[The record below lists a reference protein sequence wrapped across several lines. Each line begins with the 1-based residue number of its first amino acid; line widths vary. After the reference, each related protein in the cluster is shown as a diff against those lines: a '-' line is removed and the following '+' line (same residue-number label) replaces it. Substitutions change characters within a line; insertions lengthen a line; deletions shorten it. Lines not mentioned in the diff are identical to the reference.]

1 MEEFIKEFMDY
12 LSVERGLS
20 KNTLESY
27 SRDLNKYT
35 EYLKKRGISNLDRVK
50 RPDIQDFMMELKE
63 GKGKSSQKLNSSSI
77 ARNLVAIKVFH
88 RYLTSQRLLKED
100 VTSVIETPK
109 LWKTLPDVLD
119 EKEVVAILESPNT
132 RLKQG
137 LRDKA
142 MLELMYA
149 TGMRVSE
156 LVNLKLTDL
165 HLDMGFVRCLG
176 KGQKERVIPVGSKAK
191 EAIQKYLEKARPK
204 FLKKDGSA
212 ALFLTRLGKP
222 MSRQTFW
229 MVIKHYVKDARIKKR
244 VTPHTL
250 RHSFAT
256 HLLQNGADLRIVQE
270 LLGHVNISTTQI
282 YTHINKERLKQI
294 HQKFHPR
301 P

>member
-1 MEEFIKEFMDY
+1 MEDFIKEFMDY

-27 SRDLNKYT
+27 SRDLNKYAG
-35 EYLKKRGISNLDRVK
+35 YLKKKGINNLERVK
-50 RPDIQDFMMELKE
+50 RPDIQDFMMGLKDD
-63 GKGKSSQKLNSSSI
+63 KLNASSI

-119 EKEVVAILESPNT
+119 EKEVEAILDSPNT

-142 MLELMYA
+142 ALELMYA

-156 LVNLKLTDL
+156 LVNLKLTDI
-165 HLDMGFVRCLG
+165 HIDMGFVKCLG
-176 KGQKERVIPVGSKAK
+176 KGQKERIIPVGSKAK

-204 FLKKDGSA
+204 FLKRGESA

-229 MVIKHYVKDARIKKR
+229 MVIKHHVKDARIKKR

>member
-1 MEEFIKEFMDY
+1 MDEFIREFMDY

-27 SRDLNKYT
+27 GRDLHKYAG
-35 EYLKKRGISNLDRVK
+35 YLKKNGISNLDRVK
-50 RPDIQDFMMELKE
+50 RQDIQNFMMGLKD
-63 GKGKSSQKLNSSSI
+63 GKLNASSI
-77 ARNLVAIKVFH
+77 ARNLVAIKIFH

-119 EKEVVAILESPNT
+119 LNEVEAILDSPNT

-137 LRDKA
+137 ARDKA
-142 MLELMYA
+142 AIELMYA

-165 HLDMGFVRCLG
+165 HMDMGFVRCLG
-176 KGQKERVIPVGSKAK
+176 KGQKERIIPFGSKAR
-191 EAIQKYLEKARPK
+191 EALQKYLDKARPK
-204 FLKKDGSA
+204 FLKNAESN

-229 MVIKHYVKDARIKKR
+229 MVIKYYVGQARIKKR

-256 HLLQNGADLRIVQE
+256 HLLQRGADLRIVQE

>member
-12 LSVERGLS
+12 LSIERGLS
-20 KNTLESY
+20 RNTLEAY
-27 SRDLNKYT
+27 SRDLNKYA
-35 EYLKKRGISNLDRVK
+35 EYLKKKGMNNLDRVR
-50 RPDIQDFMMELKE
+50 RPDIQDFMMGLKDA
-63 GKGKSSQKLNSSSI
+63 KLNASSI
-77 ARNLVAIKVFH
+77 ARNLVAIKIFH

-119 EKEVVAILESPNT
+119 MKEVVAILESPNT

-142 MLELMYA
+142 ALELMYA

-156 LVNLKLTDL
+156 LVNLKLIDL
-165 HLDMGFVRCLG
+165 HMDMGFVRCLG
-176 KGQKERVIPVGSKAK
+176 KGQKERIIPVGSKAK

-204 FLKKDGSA
+204 FLKKGESG

-229 MVIKHYVKDARIKKR
+229 MVIKHYVRDARIKKR

>member
-1 MEEFIKEFMDY
+1 MEKFIKEFMDY

-20 KNTLESY
+20 RNTLESY
-27 SRDLNKYT
+27 GRDLNKYV
-35 EYLKKRGISNLDRVK
+35 EYLKKTGINNLDRVK
-50 RPDIQDFMMELKE
+50 RSDIQDFMMGLKDVN
-63 GKGKSSQKLNSSSI
+63 LNSSSI

-109 LWKTLPDVLD
+109 LWKTLPDVLNLN
-119 EKEVVAILESPNT
+119 EVEAIIDSPNT

-142 MLELMYA
+142 ALELMYA

-165 HLDMGFVRCLG
+165 HMDMGFVRCLG
-176 KGQKERVIPVGSKAK
+176 KGQKERIIPVGSKAK
-191 EAIQKYLEKARPK
+191 EALQKYIEKARPK
-204 FLKKDGSA
+204 FLKKGESS

-229 MVIKHYVKDARIKKR
+229 MVIKHYVKAVRIKKR

-270 LLGHVNISTTQI
+270 LLGHANISTTQI

-294 HQKFHPR
+294 HHKFHPR

>member
-27 SRDLNKYT
+27 SRDLNKYAG
-35 EYLKKRGISNLDRVK
+35 YLKKKGITNLERVK
-50 RPDIQDFMMELKE
+50 RPDIQDFMMGLKDD
-63 GKGKSSQKLNSSSI
+63 KLNASSI

-119 EKEVVAILESPNT
+119 LKEVEAILNSPNT

-142 MLELMYA
+142 AIELMYA

-165 HLDMGFVRCLG
+165 HMDMGFVRCLG
-176 KGQKERVIPVGSKAK
+176 KGQKERIIPVGSKAK

-204 FLKKDGSA
+204 FLKKRESG

-229 MVIKHYVKDARIKKR
+229 MVIKHYVRDARIKKR

-270 LLGHVNISTTQI
+270 LLGHANISTTQI

>member
-1 MEEFIKEFMDY
+1 MEELIREFMDFI
-12 LSVERGLS
+12 SVERGLS

-27 SRDLNKYT
+27 GRDLAKYTAYLGKEGINDLNK
-35 EYLKKRGISNLDRVK
+35 VK
-50 RPDIQDFMMELKE
+50 RPQIQDFLMSLKDN
-63 GKGKSSQKLNSSSI
+63 KLNSSSI

-119 EKEVVAILESPNT
+119 EKEVEAILVSPNT

-156 LVNLKLTDL
+156 LVNLKSTDL
-165 HLDMGFVRCLG
+165 HMDMGFVRCLG
-176 KGQKERVIPVGSKAK
+176 KGQKERIIPVGSKAK
-191 EAIQKYLEKARPK
+191 EALEKYLLKARPK
-204 FLKKDGSA
+204 FLKKGESA
-212 ALFLTRLGKP
+212 SLFLTRLGKP

-229 MVIKHYVKDARIKKR
+229 MVIKHYVKEARIKKR

-270 LLGHVNISTTQI
+270 LLGHANISTTQI

>member
-1 MEEFIKEFMDY
+1 MEEFIREFMDY

-20 KNTLESY
+20 NNTLESY
-27 SRDLNKYT
+27 GRDLAKYTVYLKKDGITDLNK
-35 EYLKKRGISNLDRVK
+35 VK
-50 RPDIQDFMMELKE
+50 RPEIQNFLMSLKD
-63 GKGKSSQKLNSSSI
+63 SKLNASSI

-88 RYLTSQRLLKED
+88 RYLAGQRLLKED

-119 EKEVVAILESPNT
+119 EKEVEAILVSPNS

-137 LRDKA
+137 IRDKA

-156 LVNLKLTDL
+156 LVNLSMTDL
-165 HLDMGFVRCLG
+165 HMDMGFVKCLG
-176 KGQKERVIPVGSKAK
+176 KGQKERIIPVGSKAK
-191 EAIQKYLEKARPK
+191 EAIQKYIEKARPR
-204 FLKKDGSA
+204 FLKKTGSD

-229 MVIKHYVKDARIKKR
+229 MVIKHYVRDARIKKR

>member
-1 MEEFIKEFMDY
+1 MEEFIKEFMDFI
-12 LSVERGLS
+12 SVERGLS

-27 SRDLNKYT
+27 GRDLSKYVQYLKKGGITDLNK
-35 EYLKKRGISNLDRVK
+35 VK
-50 RPDIQDFMMELKE
+50 RQQIQDFLMSLKD
-63 GKGKSSQKLNSSSI
+63 SKLNASSI

-88 RYLTSQRLLKED
+88 RYLTSQRILKED
-100 VTSVIETPK
+100 VTSVIEMPK

-119 EKEVVAILESPNT
+119 EKEVEAILDSPNA

-142 MLELMYA
+142 MIELMYA

-156 LVNLKLTDL
+156 LVSLKSNDL
-165 HLDMGFVRCLG
+165 HMDMGFVRCLG
-176 KGQKERVIPVGSKAK
+176 KGQKERIIPVGSKAK
-191 EAIQKYLEKARPK
+191 EALEKYAQKARPK
-204 FLKKDGSA
+204 FLKKGESA
-212 ALFLTRLGKP
+212 SLFLTRLGKP
-222 MSRQTFW
+222 MSRQSFW

-270 LLGHVNISTTQI
+270 LLGHANISTTQI

>member
-1 MEEFIKEFMDY
+1 MKELIKEFLEY

-27 SRDLNKYT
+27 GRDLKKYAA
-35 EYLKKRGISNLDRVK
+35 YLKSQKIENADKVK
-50 RPDIQDFMMELKE
+50 RPDIQNFMMGLKDA
-63 GKGKSSQKLNSSSI
+63 KLNASSI

-88 RYLTSQRLLKED
+88 RYLMSQRYIHED

-109 LWKTLPDVLD
+109 LWKTVPDVLD
-119 EKEVVAILESPNT
+119 LNEVEAIINSPNT

-142 MLELMYA
+142 ALELMYA

-156 LVNLKLTDL
+156 LVNLKLSDL
-165 HLDMGFVRCLG
+165 HMDVGFVKCLG
-176 KGQKERVIPVGSKAK
+176 KGQKERIIPVGSKAL
-191 EAIQKYLEKARPK
+191 EALQKYIEKARPK
-204 FLKKDGSA
+204 FLKQKESN
-212 ALFLTRLGKP
+212 ALFLTRLGRQ
-222 MSRQTFW
+222 MSRQSFW
-229 MVIKHYVKDARIKKR
+229 MMIKRYVRETRIKKR

-256 HLLQNGADLRIVQE
+256 HLLQRGADLRIVQE
-270 LLGHVNISTTQI
+270 LLGHTNISTTQI

>member
-1 MEEFIKEFMDY
+1 MEEFIREFMDFI
-12 LSVERGLS
+12 SVERGLS

-27 SRDLNKYT
+27 GRDLLKYAQYLKKCGITDLNKV
-35 EYLKKRGISNLDRVK
+35 R
-50 RPDIQDFMMELKE
+50 RPQIQDFLMSLKD
-63 GKGKSSQKLNSSSI
+63 SKLNASSI

-88 RYLTSQRLLKED
+88 RYLTSQRILKED

-119 EKEVVAILESPNT
+119 EKEVEAILDSPNT

-156 LVNLKLTDL
+156 LVNLKSTDL
-165 HLDMGFVRCLG
+165 HMDMGFVRCLG
-176 KGQKERVIPVGSKAK
+176 KGQKERIIPVGSKAK
-191 EAIQKYLEKARPK
+191 EALEKYLLKARPK
-204 FLKKDGSA
+204 FIKKGESA
-212 ALFLTRLGKP
+212 SLFLTRLGKP
-222 MSRQTFW
+222 MSRQSFW
-229 MVIKHYVKDARIKKR
+229 MVIKHYVKDAKIKKR

-270 LLGHVNISTTQI
+270 LLGHANISTTQI

>member
-27 SRDLNKYT
+27 RRDLNKYAG
-35 EYLKKRGISNLDRVK
+35 YLNKKGISNLEKVK
-50 RPDIQDFMMELKE
+50 RADIQDFMMGLKD
-63 GKGKSSQKLNSSSI
+63 GKLNASSI
-77 ARNLVAIKVFH
+77 ARNLVAIKIFH
-88 RYLTSQRLLKED
+88 RYLTRERLLKED

-119 EKEVVAILESPNT
+119 LKEVEAILERPNT

-142 MLELMYA
+142 ALELMYA

-156 LVNLKLTDL
+156 LVNLKLVDL
-165 HLDMGFVRCLG
+165 HMDMGFVKCLG
-176 KGQKERVIPVGSKAK
+176 KGQKERIIPVGSKAK
-191 EAIQKYLEKARPK
+191 EALQKYMEKARLK
-204 FLKKDGSA
+204 FLKKGASN

-229 MVIKHYVKDARIKKR
+229 MIIKHYVKDARIKKR

-270 LLGHVNISTTQI
+270 LLGHTNISTTQI

>member
-27 SRDLNKYT
+27 SRDLNKYAG
-35 EYLKKRGISNLDRVK
+35 YLKKKGINNLDGVK
-50 RPDIQDFMMELKE
+50 RPDIQDFMMGLK
-63 GKGKSSQKLNSSSI
+63 GNKLNASSI

-119 EKEVVAILESPNT
+119 LKEVEAILNSPNT

-142 MLELMYA
+142 ALELMYA

-165 HLDMGFVRCLG
+165 HMEMGFVRCLG
-176 KGQKERVIPVGSKAK
+176 KGQKERIIPVGSKAK
-191 EAIQKYLEKARPK
+191 EALQKYIEKARPK
-204 FLKKDGSA
+204 FLKKAESS

-229 MVIKHYVKDARIKKR
+229 MLIKHYVKDARIKKR

-256 HLLQNGADLRIVQE
+256 HLLHNGADLRIVQE
-270 LLGHVNISTTQI
+270 LLGHANISTTQI

>member
-1 MEEFIKEFMDY
+1 MEELIKEFMDY
-12 LSVERGLS
+12 LLVERGLS
-20 KNTLESY
+20 RNTLESY
-27 SRDLNKYT
+27 GRDLNKYT
-35 EYLKKRGISNLDRVK
+35 GYLKKNGINDLALVR
-50 RPDIQDFMMELKE
+50 RPDIQDFMMGLKD
-63 GKGKSSQKLNSSSI
+63 GSLNASSI
-77 ARNLVAIKVFH
+77 ARNLAAIKVFH
-88 RYLTSQRLLKED
+88 RYLTSRRLLKED

-119 EKEVVAILESPNT
+119 LEEVEAILERPNT

-142 MLELMYA
+142 ALELMYA

-165 HLDMGFVRCLG
+165 HMDMGFVKCLG

-191 EAIQKYLEKARPK
+191 EALQKYLEKARPK
-204 FLKKDGSA
+204 FLKKGESP

-222 MSRQTFW
+222 MSRVAFW
-229 MVIKHYVKDARIKKR
+229 MIIKNYVKEAKIKKR

-270 LLGHVNISTTQI
+270 LLGHANISTTQI

>member
-1 MEEFIKEFMDY
+1 MEEFIREFMDFI
-12 LSVERGLS
+12 SVERGLS
-20 KNTLESY
+20 RNTLESY
-27 SRDLNKYT
+27 GRDLSKYTQHLKKSGITDLNK
-35 EYLKKRGISNLDRVK
+35 VK
-50 RPDIQDFMMELKE
+50 RAQIQDFLMSLKD
-63 GKGKSSQKLNSSSI
+63 SKLNSSSI

-88 RYLTSQRLLKED
+88 RYLTSQRILKED

-119 EKEVVAILESPNT
+119 EKEVEAILDSPNT

-156 LVNLKLTDL
+156 LVNLKSTDL
-165 HLDMGFVRCLG
+165 HMDMGFVRCLG
-176 KGQKERVIPVGSKAK
+176 KGQKERIIPVGSKAK
-191 EAIQKYLEKARPK
+191 EALEKYLLKARPK
-204 FLKKDGSA
+204 FIKKGESA
-212 ALFLTRLGKP
+212 SLFLTRLGKP
-222 MSRQTFW
+222 MSRQSFW
-229 MVIKHYVKDARIKKR
+229 MVIKHYVKAAKIKKR

-270 LLGHVNISTTQI
+270 LLGHANISTTQI

>member
-1 MEEFIKEFMDY
+1 MEDFIKEFMDY

-27 SRDLNKYT
+27 SRDLNKYAG
-35 EYLKKRGISNLDRVK
+35 YLKKKGINNLDKVK
-50 RPDIQDFMMELKE
+50 RPDIQDFMMGLKND
-63 GKGKSSQKLNSSSI
+63 KLNASSI

-119 EKEVVAILESPNT
+119 EKEVEAILDSPNT

-137 LRDKA
+137 LRDRA
-142 MLELMYA
+142 ALELMYA

-156 LVNLKLTDL
+156 LVNLKLTDI
-165 HLDMGFVRCLG
+165 HIDMGFVKCLG
-176 KGQKERVIPVGSKAK
+176 KGQKERIIPVGSKAK

-204 FLKKDGSA
+204 FLKKDDSGA
-212 ALFLTRLGKP
+212 IFLTRLGKP

>member
-1 MEEFIKEFMDY
+1 MEEFIKEFTDY
-12 LSVERGLS
+12 LAVERGLS

-27 SRDLNKYT
+27 GRDLSKYA
-35 EYLKKRGISNLDRVK
+35 EYLKKNGINNLDRVK
-50 RPDIQDFMMELKE
+50 RPDIQDFMMGLKD
-63 GKGKSSQKLNSSSI
+63 GKLNASSI

-119 EKEVVAILESPNT
+119 LKEVEAILDSPYT

-142 MLELMYA
+142 ALELMYA

-165 HLDMGFVRCLG
+165 HMDMGFVRCLG
-176 KGQKERVIPVGSKAK
+176 KGQKERVIPVGNKAK
-191 EAIQKYLEKARPK
+191 EALRKYLEKARPK
-204 FLKKDGSA
+204 FLKKGESP

-229 MVIKHYVKDARIKKR
+229 MVIKHYVRDARIKKR

-270 LLGHVNISTTQI
+270 LLGHTNISTTQI

-294 HQKFHPR
+294 HQKFR

>member
-1 MEEFIKEFMDY
+1 MREQIKEFLDY
-12 LSVERGLS
+12 LSIERGLS

-27 SRDLNKYT
+27 GRDLKKYA
-35 EYLKKRGISNLDRVK
+35 EFLKKRGIDSLDKVK
-50 RPDIQDFMMELKE
+50 RQDIQDFLMELKE
-63 GKGKSSQKLNSSSI
+63 GKNENRKKLNASSI
-77 ARNLVAIKVFH
+77 ARNLVAIKIFH
-88 RYLTSQRLLKED
+88 RYLTAQRYVKED
-100 VTSVIETPK
+100 ITSVLETPK

-119 EKEVVAILESPNT
+119 LNEVEAILGKPNT
-132 RLKQG
+132 LKKQG

-142 MLELMYA
+142 ALELMYA

-156 LVNLKLTDL
+156 LVNLKVSDV
-165 HLDMGFVRCLG
+165 HLDVGFVRCIG
-176 KGQKERVIPVGSKAK
+176 KGQKERIIPVGRKAK
-191 EAIQKYLEKARPK
+191 EALQKYLARARPK
-204 FLKKDGSA
+204 FLKKGESS

-222 MSRQTFW
+222 MSRQSFW
-229 MVIKHYVKDARIKKR
+229 MVIKRYVREARIKKR

-256 HLLQNGADLRIVQE
+256 HLLQRGADLRVVQE
-270 LLGHVNISTTQI
+270 LLGHANISTTQI

>member
-1 MEEFIKEFMDY
+1 MEEFISEFMDY

-27 SRDLNKYT
+27 GRDLAKYTGYLKKAGITDLNK
-35 EYLKKRGISNLDRVK
+35 VK
-50 RPDIQDFMMELKE
+50 RPQIQDFLMSLKDN
-63 GKGKSSQKLNSSSI
+63 KLNASSI

-88 RYLTSQRLLKED
+88 RYLASQRLLKED

-119 EKEVVAILESPNT
+119 EKEVEAILVSPNS

-137 LRDKA
+137 IRDKA

-156 LVNLKLTDL
+156 LVSLKLNDL
-165 HLDMGFVRCLG
+165 HTEMGFVKCLG
-176 KGQKERVIPVGSKAK
+176 KGQKERIIPVGSKAK

-204 FLKKDGSA
+204 FLKNAGSD

-229 MVIKHYVKDARIKKR
+229 MVIKHYVRDARIKKR

>member
-1 MEEFIKEFMDY
+1 MDEFIKEFMDY

-20 KNTLESY
+20 RNTLESY
-27 SRDLNKYT
+27 GRDLAKYT
-35 EYLKKRGISNLDRVK
+35 AYLKKNGIDDLNRVK
-50 RPDIQDFMMELKE
+50 RPDIQDFLMSLKDD
-63 GKGKSSQKLNSSSI
+63 KLNSSSI
-77 ARNLVAIKVFH
+77 ARNLVAIKVLH

-119 EKEVVAILESPNT
+119 LDEVEAMIDSPNT

-142 MLELMYA
+142 ALELMYA

-165 HLDMGFVRCLG
+165 HMDMGFVKCLG
-176 KGQKERVIPVGSKAK
+176 KGQKERIIPVGAKAK
-191 EAIQKYLEKARPK
+191 EALQKYIEKARPK
-204 FLKKDGSA
+204 FLKKADGG
-212 ALFLTRLGKP
+212 ALFLTRLGKS
-222 MSRQTFW
+222 MSRQSFW
-229 MVIKHYVKDARIKKR
+229 MVIKYYVRAARIKKH

-256 HLLQNGADLRIVQE
+256 HLLQRGADLRIVQE
-270 LLGHVNISTTQI
+270 LLGHANISTTQI

>member
-50 RPDIQDFMMELKE
+50 RPDIQDFMMGLK
-63 GKGKSSQKLNSSSI
+63 GNKLNASSI

-119 EKEVVAILESPNT
+119 EKEVEAILESPNT
-132 RLKQG
+132 RLKQR

-142 MLELMYA
+142 ALELMYA

-165 HLDMGFVRCLG
+165 HMDMGFVRCMG
-176 KGQKERVIPVGSKAK
+176 KGQKERIIPVGSKAK

-204 FLKKDGSA
+204 FLKKSESG
-212 ALFLTRLGKP
+212 ALFLTRLGKQ

-229 MVIKHYVKDARIKKR
+229 MVIKHYVKDTRIKKR

>member
-27 SRDLNKYT
+27 SRDLNKYAG
-35 EYLKKRGISNLDRVK
+35 YLKKKGINNLDGVK
-50 RPDIQDFMMELKE
+50 RPDIQDFMMGLK
-63 GKGKSSQKLNSSSI
+63 GNKLNASSI

-119 EKEVVAILESPNT
+119 LREVEAILNSPNT

-142 MLELMYA
+142 AFELMYA

-165 HLDMGFVRCLG
+165 HMEMGFVRCLG
-176 KGQKERVIPVGSKAK
+176 KGQKERIIPVGSKAK
-191 EAIQKYLEKARPK
+191 EALQKYIEKARPK
-204 FLKKDGSA
+204 FLKKAESS

-229 MVIKHYVKDARIKKR
+229 MIIKHYVKDARIKKR

-270 LLGHVNISTTQI
+270 LLGHTNISTTQI

>member
-1 MEEFIKEFMDY
+1 MEELIKEFMDY
-12 LSVERGLS
+12 LYIERGLS

-27 SRDLNKYT
+27 NRDLNKYAG
-35 EYLKKRGISNLDRVK
+35 YLKKKCIVNLERVK
-50 RPDIQDFMMELKE
+50 RPDIQDFMMGLK
-63 GKGKSSQKLNSSSI
+63 GNKLNASSI

-119 EKEVVAILESPNT
+119 LKEVEAILDSPNT

-142 MLELMYA
+142 AIELMYA

-165 HLDMGFVRCLG
+165 HMEMGFVRCMG
-176 KGQKERVIPVGSKAK
+176 KGQKERIIPVGSKAK
-191 EAIQKYLEKARPK
+191 EALQKYIEKARPK
-204 FLKKDGSA
+204 FLKQKESKS
-212 ALFLTRLGKP
+212 LFLTRLGKL

-270 LLGHVNISTTQI
+270 LLGHTNISTTQI

>member
-27 SRDLNKYT
+27 GRDLNKYT
-35 EYLKKRGISNLDRVK
+35 GYLKKNGITNLDKVK

-109 LWKTLPDVLD
+109 LWKTLPVVLD
-119 EKEVVAILESPNT
+119 EKEVEAILESPNT

-142 MLELMYA
+142 ELELMYA

-165 HLDMGFVRCLG
+165 HMEMGFVRCLG
-176 KGQKERVIPVGSKAK
+176 KGQKERIIPVGSKAK

-204 FLKKDGSA
+204 FLKKAESG

>member
-27 SRDLNKYT
+27 GRDLAKYT
-35 EYLKKRGISNLDRVK
+35 KYLKKGGMTDLNRVK
-50 RPDIQDFMMELKE
+50 RPDIQNFLMSLKD
-63 GKGKSSQKLNSSSI
+63 KKLNASSI

-88 RYLTSQRLLKED
+88 RYLTGQRLLKED

-119 EKEVVAILESPNT
+119 LDEVEKIINRPNT

-137 LRDKA
+137 IRDKA
-142 MLELMYA
+142 AIELMYA

-156 LVNLKLTDL
+156 LVNLKMIDL
-165 HLDMGFVRCLG
+165 HMEMGFIKCMG
-176 KGQKERVIPVGSKAK
+176 KGQKERIIPIGSKAK
-191 EAIQKYLEKARPK
+191 EAIQKYLEKVRPK
-204 FLKKDGSA
+204 LLKKGDPG
-212 ALFLTRLGKP
+212 ALLLTRLGKP
-222 MSRQTFW
+222 MSRQSFW
-229 MVIKHYVKDARIKKR
+229 MLIRHYVREARIKKR
-244 VTPHTL
+244 VSPHTL

-256 HLLQNGADLRIVQE
+256 HLLQRGADLRIVQE